1 MTARR
6 ILSGVVLASLLG
18 AAAALAQDAPPAAS
32 PAGPPPEAQWDK
44 KRLDRLD
51 RNVERLENSI
61 ARMKPDKA
69 PPNLIEPD
77 PEVIALTARLD
88 ELTARVNDDEQAMR
102 RVNAQ
107 LDTVSIELSKSRQ
120 AEAQARADNQAL
132 LTKIGELE
140 GRLAALEKAAEDA
153 KTAQAPQAPAG
164 GEGGSAPA
172 ASSGDPAADFKAAKA
187 LMLSQDFNG
196 AAQGFQ
202 AYIDHYPNGPQ
213 VAEAHYQLGEAYF
226 ASKDPNTAASHYY
239 EALKGGGAKA
249 KWAPEATVGLASS
262 LQLTGHSKE
271 ACAAVAEFDRR
282 YAKEA
287 PASVKRRA
295 AAVKTQAKCA
305 A

>member
-1 MTARR
+1 MTAKR
-6 ILSGVVLASLLG
+6 ILSGVLLASLLG
-18 AAAALAQDAPPAAS
+18 AATALAQDAPATS
-32 PAGPPPEAQWDK
+32 PPGPPPETQWDK

-51 RNVERLENSI
+51 RDVERLENTI

-88 ELTARVNDDEQAMR
+88 ELTARLNDDESSMR
-102 RVNAQ
+102 KVNAQ

-120 AEAQARADNQAL
+120 AEAQGRADNQAL
-132 LTKIGELE
+132 MTKIGELE
-140 GRLAALEKAAEDA
+140 GRLAVLEKAAEDA
-153 KTAQAPQAPAG
+153 KAAQAAQATTTTTT
-164 GEGGSAPA
+164 GEAAP

-187 LMLSQDFNG
+187 LMLSQDFAG

-202 AYIDHYPNGPQ
+202 AYLDHYPSGAQ
-213 VAEAHYQLGEAYF
+213 VAEAHYQMGDAYF

-239 EALKGGGAKA
+239 EALKGTGAKA

-282 YAKEA
+282 YAQTA

>member
-6 ILSGVVLASLLG
+6 ILSGVLLASLLG
-18 AAAALAQDAPPAAS
+18 AATALAQDAPATS
-32 PAGPPPEAQWDK
+32 PAGPPPETQWDK

-51 RNVERLENSI
+51 RDVERLENTI

-88 ELTARVNDDEQAMR
+88 ELTARLNDDEQAMR
-102 RVNAQ
+102 KVNAQ

-132 LTKIGELE
+132 MTHMGELE
-140 GRLAALEKAAEDA
+140 ARLVVLEKAADDA
-153 KTAQAPQAPAG
+153 KAAQAAQAPAATPGETAPV
-164 GEGGSAPA
+164 
-172 ASSGDPAADFKAAKA
+172 ASSGDPVADFKAAKA

-202 AYIDHYPNGPQ
+202 AFLDHYPNSPQ
-213 VAEAHYQLGEAYF
+213 APEAHYQMGEAYF